1 MVFDRGYFSFVL
13 LRDMTAR
20 GLHPVFRIQ
29 RNAAAAFDRFRD
41 GDRDDALVRIIPGR
55 TALRRLKAVG
65 IPEPASPIVLRLV
78 RYDIGESRYVLAT
91 TLADPGRYSR
101 KDLSELYHGRW
112 SIEELHKISKDVIKA
127 EAFHGRSERGVR
139 QELYARFNLI
149 AMARLFSNRGDG
161 ALDDAHEGGLPRM
174 RTNFS
179 NALAM
184 LAGSLEELILAQAAA
199 MAGAVSRVA
208 DSVPAVRARLRPGRS
223 FPRRSGKPVGKW
235 QWRRHQTA

>member
-1 MVFDRGYFSFVL
+1 M
-13 LRDMTAR
+13 
-20 GLHPVFRIQ
+20 
-29 RNAAAAFDRFRD
+29 
-41 GDRDDALVRIIPGR
+41 
-55 TALRRLKAVG
+55 
-65 IPEPASPIVLRLV
+65 
-78 RYDIGESRYVLAT
+78 LAT

-101 KDLSELYHGRW
+101 KDLSELYHGHW
-112 SIEELHKISKDVIKA
+112 SIEELHKISKDVIKV

-184 LAGSLEELILAQAAA
+184 PAGGLKELILAQAAA
-199 MAGAVSRVA
+199 MAGAVGAMSGNAAPKAASALASALSVFASSPPAFAKSRGWRGLTAQTVKPRSCR
-208 DSVPAVRARLRPGRS
+208 DCRRARCIRPVASRTTRSAPPSLRMRATL
-223 FPRRSGKPVGKW
+223 RKPSVSLAAVSSC
-235 QWRRHQTA
+235 R